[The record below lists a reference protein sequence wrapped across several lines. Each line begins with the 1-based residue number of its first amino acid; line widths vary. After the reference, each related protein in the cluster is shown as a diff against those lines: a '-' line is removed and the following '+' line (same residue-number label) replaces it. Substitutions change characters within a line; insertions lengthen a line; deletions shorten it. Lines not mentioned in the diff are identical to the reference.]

1 MPTIL
6 LRPKTTAVE
15 PDTFFFHFLFL
26 TPFFILFCII
36 ALYKTLTPVFSMS
49 LMQPLGVQGRKP
61 DFKSPGN
68 VFSML
73 MLDLWFY
80 SKKIWIKNVEIFI
93 WGAIEPKAPHQQLSF
108 PVLHLPCSASSE
120 KVCVIK
126 VLHHVSCQLVN
137 QFVTNLLIAKC
148 FWPVATRPWFV
159 VQRPSTSWYH

>member
-15 PDTFFFHFLFL
+15 PDTFFFISYSWHI
-26 TPFFILFCII
+26 FFILFYII

-68 VFSML
+68 VFS
-73 MLDLWFY
+73 
-80 SKKIWIKNVEIFI
+80 S
-93 WGAIEPKAPHQQLSF
+93 
-108 PVLHLPCSASSE
+108 SSE
-120 KVCVIK
+120 KKYLSSNFFIASTSKSVCHIFI
-126 VLHHVSCQLVN
+126 L
-137 QFVTNLLIAKC
+137 C

-159 VQRPSTSWYH
+159 VQRPSTSWKGFLFVERNRNRKSDGNQNRNQLITLLGDTASVTRWESIWQ